1 MAGIDASTPARST
14 AATTGGSPAP
24 VMTPSPLHGVASGA
38 TPGPVAAPAPAMHIP
53 QYQAARETL
62 QSSSLT
68 HKTKLVR
75 SMQAQLVDFQLNVE
89 EKENALTLAEN
100 GLVEHL
106 AKTGIVEKHVHLTE
120 TQLGLARV
128 KVVRLK
134 RRLTEMEGVLE
145 QEARKQHAI

>member
-1 MAGIDASTPARST
+1 MAGIDASTPTRST
-14 AATTGGSPAP
+14 AATTAGSPAP

-38 TPGPVAAPAPAMHIP
+38 TPDPDAAPAPAMHIP
-53 QYQAARETL
+53 QYQAAKETL

-100 GLVEHL
+100 DHLEHL
-106 AKTGIVEKHVHLTE
+106 AKTGILEKHVHLTE
-120 TQLGLARV
+120 TQLGLAKV

>member
-38 TPGPVAAPAPAMHIP
+38 TPDPVAALHIP

-120 TQLGLARV
+120 TQLGLAKV